1 MLIFLTL
8 LALASDFTDQIRSPQ
23 MHGKTCHLA
32 VTSAPSHVCFSLNRV
47 LYSNVTAVFLFFVFV
62 LSTSGQTAVLTQ
74 HNDNARTGQNTSETI
89 LNTSNVNTSK
99 FGKIFSMPADG
110 QVYAQPLYVLGV
122 TINGGVHN
130 VVILATENDSV
141 YAYDA
146 DSSGA
151 PLWKASLVDA
161 AHAAGVGETPLNSAT
176 TIACTDLQPQ
186 IGITS
191 TPVID
196 PTSKT
201 IYVEAKSTDGT
212 NYFHRLHALD
222 LLTGNEKSPGPVVIA
237 GTVPGTGDGSNLN
250 GQLAFDDFRHLNR
263 PGLLMMNGTI
273 YLAYAS
279 HCDDGPYHGW
289 LFAYDAATFTQK
301 SVYLST
307 TNP

>member
-146 DSSGA
+146 DSSGP
-151 PLWKASLVDA
+151 PLWKASMVDA
-161 AHAAGVGETPLNSAT
+161 AHGAGTGETALNSAT
-176 TIACTDLQPQ
+176 TIGCTDVQPL
-186 IGITS
+186 IGIT
-191 TPVID
+191 
-196 PTSKT
+196 
-201 IYVEAKSTDGT
+201 
-212 NYFHRLHALD
+212 
-222 LLTGNEKSPGPVVIA
+222 
-237 GTVPGTGDGSNLN
+237 
-250 GQLAFDDFRHLNR
+250 
-263 PGLLMMNGTI
+263 
-273 YLAYAS
+273 
-279 HCDDGPYHGW
+279 
-289 LFAYDAATFTQK
+289 
-301 SVYLST
+301 
-307 TNP
+307 